1 MYIIY
6 IYINSYKTI
15 INEIMTCFS
24 RFYVANL
31 ESINH
36 AFDNVESV
44 ARLVHAAKSLQ
55 MAVRTKAWNGGQAPC
70 L

>member
-1 MYIIY
+1 
-6 IYINSYKTI
+6 
-15 INEIMTCFS
+15 MTCFS

-55 MAVRTKAWNGGQAPC
+55 MAVRTKAWNGGQVPC